1 MKFTELKIIEEGQG
15 KWIVTIDGTEWT
27 ETLKKAKNRVL
38 ANLEVPGFRKGKI
51 PAAQAEKYVT
61 PSKVYNEAY
70 RIMVSP
76 AFDFA
81 RAQDVKIEPMNS
93 PEPIPAKVSEK
104 ELVIEFLFDLKP
116 EIKLGD
122 YKNIKSVKKETVE
135 VTNEEI
141 EAVIDQYCEQFVME
155 KPKAADAKIAKGD
168 IVTFDFKGFIDGEAF
183 KGGEAKGH
191 KLVIGSNQF
200 IPGFEDSMIGLGLG
214 EAKINVTF
222 PEGYTPELANKPAT
236 FELNI
241 TEIKARELPKKDD
254 ELVKDLNLPNVETF
268 AQFEAKV
275 KEDIAKQKSQNVKN
289 QFVNEIIAEVIKNS
303 TIELPKSAIE
313 NQAADLRKEFEAQ
326 LKQQG
331 LDIKKY
337 KKVTGLNDDAIKA
350 ELLADAKNKL
360 ETYLVTTEIRSK
372 EKFEV
377 TEEAINAKFENLAAQ
392 FGIPADQ
399 IKTMVNPEML
409 KSEIINDLLV
419 DFLYSNNG

>member
-1 MKFTELKIIEEGQG
+1 M
-15 KWIVTIDGTEWT
+15 
-27 ETLKKAKNRVL
+27 
-38 ANLEVPGFRKGKI
+38 
-51 PAAQAEKYVT
+51 
-61 PSKVYNEAY
+61 
-70 RIMVSP
+70 
-76 AFDFA
+76 
-81 RAQDVKIEPMNS
+81 
-93 PEPIPAKVSEK
+93 
-104 ELVIEFLFDLKP
+104 
-116 EIKLGD
+116 
-122 YKNIKSVKKETVE
+122 
-135 VTNEEI
+135 
-141 EAVIDQYCEQFVME
+141 DQYCEQFIME
-155 KPKAADAKIAKGD
+155 KPKAADAKIEKGD
-168 IVTFDFKGFIDGEAF
+168 IVTFDFKGFMDGEAF

-214 EAKINVTF
+214 EAKIDVTF

-241 TEIKARELPKKDD
+241 TEVKARELPKKDD

-275 KEDIAKQKSQNVKN
+275 KEDITKQKLQNVKN
-289 QFVNEIIAEVIKNS
+289 QFVNDLITEIIKNS
-303 TIELPKSAIE
+303 TIELPKTAIE
-313 NQAADLRKEFEAQ
+313 NQTADLRKEFEAQ

-337 KKVTGLNDDAIKA
+337 KKVTGLSDEAIKA
-350 ELLADAKNKL
+350 ELTADAKNKL
-360 ETYLVTTEIRSK
+360 ETYLVTSEIRSK

-409 KSEIINDLLV
+409 KSEIVNDLLV

>member
-1 MKFTELKIIEEGQG
+1 
-15 KWIVTIDGTEWT
+15 
-27 ETLKKAKNRVL
+27 
-38 ANLEVPGFRKGKI
+38 
-51 PAAQAEKYVT
+51 
-61 PSKVYNEAY
+61 
-70 RIMVSP
+70 
-76 AFDFA
+76 
-81 RAQDVKIEPMNS
+81 
-93 PEPIPAKVSEK
+93 
-104 ELVIEFLFDLKP
+104 
-116 EIKLGD
+116 
-122 YKNIKSVKKETVE
+122 
-135 VTNEEI
+135 
-141 EAVIDQYCEQFVME
+141 ME
-155 KPKAADAKIAKGD
+155 KPKAADAKIEKGD
-168 IVTFDFKGFIDGEAF
+168 IVTFDFKGFMDGEAF

-214 EAKINVTF
+214 EAKIDVTF

-241 TEIKARELPKKDD
+241 TEVKARELPKKDD

-275 KEDIAKQKSQNVKN
+275 KEDITKQKLQNVKN
-289 QFVNEIIAEVIKNS
+289 QFVNDLITEIIKNS
-303 TIELPKSAIE
+303 TIELPKTAIE
-313 NQAADLRKEFEAQ
+313 NQTADLRKEFEAQ

-337 KKVTGLNDDAIKA
+337 KKVTGLSDEAIKA
-350 ELLADAKNKL
+350 ELTADAKNKL
-360 ETYLVTTEIRSK
+360 ETYLVTSEIRSK

-409 KSEIINDLLV
+409 KSEIVNDLLV

>member
-1 MKFTELKIIEEGQG
+1 MKFTELKIIEQGQG
-15 KWIVTIDGTEWT
+15 KWIVTIDGAEWT
-27 ETLKKAKNRVL
+27 ETLKKAKNRVMT
-38 ANLEVPGFRKGKI
+38 NLEVPGFRKGKI
-51 PAAQAEKYVT
+51 PASQAKKYVT
-61 PSKVYNEAY
+61 PSKIYNEAY
-70 RIMVSP
+70 RMMVSP

-81 RAQDVKIEPMNS
+81 RSQDVKIEPMNS
-93 PEPIPAKVSEK
+93 PEPVPAKVSEK
-104 ELVIEFLFDLKP
+104 ELVLEFLFDLKP

-122 YKNIKSVKKETVE
+122 YKNIKTVKKEAIE
-135 VTNEEI
+135 VTNEEV
-141 EAVIDQYCEQFVME
+141 EAVINQYCEQFIME
-155 KPKAADAKIAKGD
+155 KPKAAGAKVESGD
-168 IVTFDFKGFIDGEAF
+168 VVTFDFKGFMDGEAF

-191 KLVIGSNQF
+191 KLIIGSNQF
-200 IPGFEDSMIGLGLG
+200 ILGFEDSMIGLGLG
-214 EAKINVTF
+214 EAKIDVTF
-222 PEGYTPELANKPAT
+222 PENYSPELANKPAT

-241 TEIKARELPKKDD
+241 IEIKSRELPKKDD
-254 ELVKDLNLPNVETF
+254 ELVKDLNLPNVQTY

-275 KEDIAKQKSQNVKN
+275 KEDVLTQKTQNAKNE
-289 QFVNEIIAEVIKNS
+289 FVNELILEIIKNS

-326 LKQQG
+326 IKQQG

-337 KKVTGLNDDAIKA
+337 KKVTGLNDEQIKS

-360 ETYLVTTEIRSK
+360 KRYLVTTEIRSK

-377 TEEAINAKFENLAAQ
+377 TEDAINAKFENLAAQ
-392 FGIPADQ
+392 FGIPAEQ

>member
-1 MKFTELKIIEEGQG
+1 MKFTELKIIEQGQG

-27 ETLKKAKNRVL
+27 DTLKKAKNRVL

-61 PSKVYNEAY
+61 PSKIYNEAF
-70 RIMVSP
+70 RMMVSP

-81 RAQDVKIEPMNS
+81 RAQEVKIEPMNS

-104 ELVIEFLFDLKP
+104 ELVIEFIFDLKP

-122 YKNIKSVKKETVE
+122 YKNIKSVTKEAIE
-135 VTNEEI
+135 VTKEEI
-141 EAVIDQYCEQFVME
+141 EAVIDQYCEQFIME
-155 KPKAADAKIAKGD
+155 KPKTDDAKIAKGD
-168 IVTFDFKGFIDGEAF
+168 VVTFDFKGFMDGEAF

-214 EAKINVTF
+214 ETKIDVTF
-222 PEGYTPELANKPAT
+222 PENYNPELANKPAT

-268 AQFEAKV
+268 AQFETKV
-275 KEDIAKQKSQNVKN
+275 KEDILKQKTQSSKN
-289 QFVNEIIAEVIKNS
+289 EFVNNLILEIIKNS
-303 TIELPKSAIE
+303 TIELPKTAIE

-326 LKQQG
+326 IKQQG

-337 KKVTGLNDDAIKA
+337 KKVTGLTDEQIKA

-360 ETYLVTTEIRSK
+360 ETYLVTSEIRSV

-377 TEEAINAKFENLAAQ
+377 TEEAINEKFENLAAQ
-392 FGIPADQ
+392 FGIPTDQ